1 VGLVGEVINILSTD
15 EKDYSDYARHLS
27 NIISILA
34 LFSGFMFTAYTI
46 LITRLPD
53 PSTITAQLTLYAIS
67 TFLKIFLSSLMWTS
81 LSVDLL
87 CRKVPPS
94 LKIMNPLFTKIMN
107 MLLWASL
114 LVGMVVITALMS
126 LLWSLKYLAIIQI
139 VQGTLIIVADYVF
152 MLRPYRRYRKSRLSE

>member
-1 VGLVGEVINILSTD
+1 MISILSTD
-15 EKDYSDYARHLS
+15 ERDYSDYARHLS
-27 NIISILA
+27 NVIGNLA

-53 PSTITAQLTLYAIS
+53 PSTIIAQLTLYAIS
-67 TFLKIFLSSLMWTS
+67 TFLKIFLSLLMWIS

-94 LKIMNPLFTKIMN
+94 LKVINPLLDKIMY
-107 MLLWASL
+107 LLFWASS
-114 LVGMVVITALMS
+114 LVAMVAITTLMS
-126 LLWSLKYLAIIQI
+126 LLWNLKYLAIIQI